1 MVKRTGA
8 LPPALALALLA
19 GILPGTYAPARADAV
34 TGPQGVGPDPGNY
47 IATPVRIDV
56 PPRLD
61 GKLDDSVWSAAAV
74 LRGFTQQEPQEGEP
88 ASEATT
94 VRLLYTQT
102 SLYLG
107 FECLDSDPG
116 GPVTNELRWDGDFE
130 GDDRLEIILDTFNND
145 RDAYAFRFTPLGA
158 QWDAQVRDEGAS
170 VNVAWDGVWYVRTG
184 IESWGWSAE
193 VEIPFS
199 TLRFPTDA
207 EQRWSFNIQRVI
219 RRKNEDTYWT
229 PVPRGLGAGP
239 DVEGKY
245 RLAYAGHLQ
254 GLRGIRPGSRLEL
267 KPYSLAG
274 ATRESVGIGGESI
287 VETGLDA
294 RYMLLDNLSADLTLN
309 TDFAQV
315 EADQEQI
322 NLDRFPL
329 FFPEKREF
337 FLEGRD
343 IFSFGQTEFN
353 AAPPLQ
359 LFYSRRI
366 GLARAHTD
374 GFIEV
379 PMEAGLKVTGKTGP
393 YTVGALA
400 VRTGDTVWRDPLDPI
415 GVTTVEPATTTVL
428 RLSRDVLE
436 RSRVGAMYLGRA
448 TSGTGEVYSAGGIDA
463 DFSLMRNTRVSGFV
477 ASSERDSDSPMLAG
491 ERGMAGA
498 LNYEWHSDLFGLN
511 LSNLYIDD
519 DWAPDLGFVQRV
531 GIWKHTAEFN
541 YSPRPNLSGVRQVV
555 FFFDIDHY
563 LRPGG
568 PLESRKINPGIWVD
582 LENGGTLVGG
592 VTDRYEDVPGSFS
605 IGTVVAVPAGIHRW
619 RSGFLQVDTDRS
631 QPLGTSTLYVFG
643 NYYHARRRTLLSSV
657 WLRPG
662 PHASAEVM
670 ITTNRISDNSDAFK
684 GDVVAARL
692 IWTPSTRLTTKL
704 FAQLNT
710 ATNFGDVNWLV
721 SWRYRPRSY
730 LYLVY
735 NERFEKISGWHG
747 YDRALLAKLVYLWNL

>member
-1 MVKRTGA
+1 MVKRTGGFH
-8 LPPALALALLA
+8 PAPALALLA
-19 GILPGTYAPARADAV
+19 GIALGTDAQAQAAADRGRQEV
-34 TGPQGVGPDPGNY
+34 RHDPRDY

-61 GKLDDSVWSAAAV
+61 GRLDERVWADAAV
-74 LRGFTQQEPQEGEP
+74 LGDFIQQEPREGEP

-107 FECLDSDPG
+107 FECVDSDPG
-116 GPVTNELRWDGDFE
+116 GPIVNELRWDGDFE
-130 GDDRLEIILDTFNND
+130 GDDRIEIILDTFNND
-145 RDAYAFRFTPLGA
+145 RDAYVFRFTPLGA

-184 IESWGWSAE
+184 IEPWGWAAE

-199 TLRFPTDA
+199 TLRFPTGA

-245 RLAYAGHLQ
+245 RLAYAGHLE

-267 KPYSLAG
+267 KPYGLAG
-274 ATRESVGIGGESI
+274 ATRASVGRGEDSI
-287 VETGLDA
+287 SEAGLDA

-343 IFSFGQTEFN
+343 IFAFGQTEFN
-353 AAPPLQ
+353 AAPPFQ

-366 GLARAHTD
+366 GLARAHTGD
-374 GFIEV
+374 FIEV

-400 VRTGDTVWRDPLDPI
+400 VRTGDRVWWDPFGPI
-415 GVTTVEPATTTVL
+415 GVTTVLPATTTVL

-448 TSGTGEVYSAGGIDA
+448 TSGTGEVYSAGGIDV

-477 ASSERDSDSPMLAG
+477 ASSGRKFDAPMVAS

-498 LNYEWHSDLFGLN
+498 LNYEWHSDLWGLN

-519 DWAPDLGFVQRV
+519 DWAPDLGFVQRT

-541 YSPRPNLSGVRQVV
+541 FSPRPNLPGVRQVA
-555 FFFDIDHY
+555 FFFDTDHY

-568 PLESRKINPGIWVD
+568 PLESRKINPGIWID

-592 VTDRYEDVPGSFS
+592 VTDRFEDVPGSFE
-605 IGTVVAVPAGIHRW
+605 IGTVVVVPAGIHRW
-619 RSGFLQVDTDRS
+619 RSGFLQVNTDRS
-631 QPLGTSTLYVFG
+631 QPLGTSTLYVLG
-643 NYYHARRRTLLSSV
+643 NYYHARRRTLLSSI

-670 ITTNRISDNSDAFK
+670 ITTNRISDSSDTFR
-684 GDVVAARL
+684 GDLVAARL

-710 ATNFGDVNWLV
+710 ATDVGGVNGLI

-735 NERFEKISGWHG
+735 NERFEKTSAWHG